1 MPQTYRKL
9 VFQDTHADLVE
20 VALPE
25 LGENQMLMKAR
36 CSLISPGT
44 ERAALK
50 RLWDDAEFRANP
62 GYALAG
68 EVAAVGQQVWDLA
81 VGDRVIALA
90 PHGSHAVLPA
100 DPWVVLKIPEG
111 LSDEKAT
118 FVVLASVA
126 LHAIRRAQISLGET
140 FVILGAGILG
150 QIAVQLA
157 KMDGAR
163 QVIVVD
169 LAENRLALA
178 RRYGADLTVNPSEE
192 DAVGR
197 IFDATGGEGASLI
210 LEVTGNPQVI
220 PTALKMAGNGGRIV
234 LTGALEEPVTLRFHQ
249 EFIRRE
255 LSLIAAFQPFNP
267 VTANLYWRWT
277 QQANRQL
284 LLELLAEGKLRVE
297 EMLTHRFPASAGP
310 QVYERI
316 KAGEMD
322 MLGVLLEWN
331 QESANH
337 R

>member
-1 MPQTYRKL
+1 MPQTYRK
-9 VFQDTHADLVE
+9 VIFQDTHAELVE
-20 VALPE
+20 AALPE
-25 LGENQMLMKAR
+25 MGEGQILIQAR

-50 RLWDDAEFRANP
+50 RLWEDAEFRANP

-68 EVAAVGQQVWDLA
+68 EVTAVGPRVRDLV
-81 VGDRVIALA
+81 VGDRVVALA

-100 DPWVVLKIPEG
+100 DPWIVLKIPAG

-178 RRYGADLTVNPSEE
+178 RRYGADLTVNPGEE
-192 DAVGR
+192 DVVRR
-197 IFDATGGEGASLI
+197 IFAATGGEGASVI

-220 PTALKMAGNGGRIV
+220 PMTLKLAGNGGRII

-267 VTANLYWRWT
+267 TSLNLYWRWT

-284 LLELLAEGKLRVE
+284 LLELLAEGKLGVE
-297 EMLTHRFPASAGP
+297 DLLTHRFPASAAP
-310 QVYERI
+310 EVYERI
-316 KAGEMD
+316 KAGDTD
-322 MLGVLLEWN
+322 MLGVLLDWEK
-331 QESANH
+331 E
-337 R
+337 